1 MNFVLDASVAL
12 GWLLED
18 ASSANQPY
26 SQLVFDQLEQSA
38 SRAFVSGVWPFEIA
52 NGIAKGERR
61 GRVDENRSQRFLRA
75 LAAAP
80 IEVDNESATK
90 AQTETLHLARRF
102 GLSAYD
108 ASYLELA
115 LRRSLPIATLD
126 TDLLAA
132 ANLAGVTTFLA
143 S

>member
-26 SQLVFDQLEQSA
+26 SQLVFDQLEQSV
-38 SRAFVSGVWPFEIA
+38 SHAFVSGVWPFEIA
-52 NGIAKGERR
+52 NGIANGERR

-80 IEVDNESATK
+80 IEVDNESAAR
-90 AQTETLHLARRF
+90 AQTETLNLARRYR
-102 GLSAYD
+102 LSAYD

-126 TDLLAA
+126 ADLLVA
-132 ANLAGVTTFLA
+132 ANLAGVTTFMT